1 MYERIKMLRKS
12 LGLTQQEF
20 ADKIGVKRG
29 AIANYEIGRN
39 DPTDSVV
46 SLICREF
53 YCSEQWLRTG
63 EGDMFPPRNKNE
75 QIVDFMT
82 GLMKQP
88 DNSAA
93 KCFIESI
100 SHLTPDEWSLL
111 SKIAADWAAAMNSE
125 NEESRG

>member
-1 MYERIKMLRKS
+1 MHERIKKLRKS

-46 SLICREF
+46 ALICREF

-63 EGDMFPPRNKNE
+63 EGEMFPPRNKNE

-93 KCFIESI
+93 KSFIESI

-111 SKIAADWAAAMNSE
+111 AKIAADWVAAMQNKE
-125 NEESRG
+125 NEPNP